1 MARHPDDANLHAPA
15 LSIEHKFWRAYK
27 RVVSCSAT
35 MTDIIGGNYFNGV
48 MTTMDAK
55 YNYEEASGGA
65 RAPPFRFRARIS
77 RPATPT

>member
-1 MARHPDDANLHAPA
+1 
-15 LSIEHKFWRAYK
+15 
-27 RVVSCSAT
+27 

-65 RAPPFRFRARIS
+65 RAPPFRFRARVS

>member
-1 MARHPDDANLHAPA
+1 
-15 LSIEHKFWRAYK
+15 
-27 RVVSCSAT
+27 

-65 RAPPFRFRARIS
+65 RRARAPLPFPREDLAPSDPHI
-77 RPATPT
+77 ACV